1 MSLVKYLNL
10 VSSLTTKAV
19 VLSSVFVSFVTV
31 GLAAGGL
38 AFELIVGAD

>member
-1 MSLVKYLNL
+1 MKYLKL
-10 VSSLTTKAV
+10 MSSLTTKAV
-19 VLSSVFVSFVTV
+19 VLSSVFVSFVMV